1 MRFRGK
7 KVVGEP
13 SAQGSFV
20 DHIRAQS
27 RGDGHGAFSY
37 TQRMPEL
44 PLALLVSAATL
55 VAVTVLIF
63 IVVSMARRQ
72 VSHPESLA
80 RVLEEKHMGM
90 IKDLNAGLNT
100 LGDRLGV
107 SQNELFDRLRNTI
120 TSELTQTRSTVG
132 ALQVKQVEELSATR
146 ETTTLKLAEMSA
158 ELQAKHDQLRNE
170 VLTRILQT
178 LAEQNRA
185 EQELIQTTMRNASAQ
200 LSASM
205 ELLSKTTD
213 VRLEQISGKV
223 SERLEEGFK
232 KTNETFVS
240 VMARLATID
249 EAQKKIDGLTSNV
262 VSLQELL
269 GDKRSRGAFG
279 EVQLEN
285 LVRNILPEIAYEFQY
300 TFKSNGSRA
309 DCVLKLPAPTGMVAV
324 DAKFPLENYRRMLE
338 QGLPELERAAAQR
351 QFRGDVKKHVDDI
364 AGKYIIAGETSDG
377 AVMFVPAEAVFAEI
391 HAYHSEVVDYAM
403 QRRVWIV
410 SPTTLMAVLNT
421 ARAVMKDVATRE
433 QVHIIK
439 DELGKLGKD
448 FQRFDARMKKLADHI
463 RLAHQDAEEVR
474 VSSDKITKRFSQ
486 IERVELDQPDQLRNL
501 EQVLLDASQEEEAGR
516 EEPRY

>member
-1 MRFRGK
+1 ML
-7 KVVGEP
+7 E
-13 SAQGSFV
+13 
-20 DHIRAQS
+20 
-27 RGDGHGAFSY
+27 FSP
-37 TQRMPEL
+37 TL
-44 PLALLVSAATL
+44 IVAVATL
-55 VAVTVLIF
+55 VAVVVLIA
-63 IVVSMARRQ
+63 VVVVMGRRQ
-72 VSHPESLA
+72 LDLPETLA
-80 RVLEEKHMGM
+80 HALEEKHMGM
-90 IKDLNAGLNT
+90 IKDLNAGLNS
-100 LGDRLGV
+100 LGDRLGGAQ
-107 SQNELFDRLRNTI
+107 SELFDRLRTTI
-120 TSELTQTRSTVG
+120 TQELTQTRSTVG
-132 ALQVKQVEELSATR
+132 ALQVRQVEELSATR

-158 ELQAKHDQLRNE
+158 DLQAKHDLLRSE
-170 VLTRILQT
+170 ILTRILQT

-200 LSASM
+200 LAASM
-205 ELLSKTTD
+205 ELLTKTTD
-213 VRLEQISGKV
+213 SRLEQISGKV

-232 KTNETFVS
+232 KTNETFIS
-240 VMARLATID
+240 VMERLATID

-285 LVRNILPEIAYEFQY
+285 LVRNILPENSYEFQY
-300 TFKSNGSRA
+300 TFKSNGVRA

-324 DAKFPLENYRRMLE
+324 DAKFPLENYRRMFE
-338 QGLPELERAAAQR
+338 PGLAEPERLAAQR
-351 QFRGDVKKHVDDI
+351 QFRADVKKHVDDI
-364 AGKYIIAGETSDG
+364 AAKYIIAGETSDG

-448 FQRFDARMKKLADHI
+448 FQRFDARMRKLADHI
-463 RLAHQDAEEVR
+463 RLAHQDAEDVR
-474 VSSDKITKRFSQ
+474 VSSDKITRRFTQ
-486 IERVELDQPDQLRNL
+486 IERVELDQPDQIRS
-501 EQVLLDASQEEEAGR
+501 LDQSMLDVEPADEAGG
-516 EEPRY
+516 EEPRT